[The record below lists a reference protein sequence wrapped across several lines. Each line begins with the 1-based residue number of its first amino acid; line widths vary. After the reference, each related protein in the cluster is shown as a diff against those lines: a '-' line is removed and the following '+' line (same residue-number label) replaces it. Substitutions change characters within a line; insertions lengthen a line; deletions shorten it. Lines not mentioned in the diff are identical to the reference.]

1 MAHDPPKSKS
11 QLVRER
17 KFIPSTPLLKREAIS
32 SHSNKKKDKEKHY
45 ARFLELFNQ
54 LNIIIPFLEALE
66 QMTVYSE
73 YMKDLLTMKMSI
85 RDESM
90 GTLKAG
96 YSAIIHKSLS
106 IGNAFLDLGAS
117 INLMPLSMLER
128 IRNVEVNETYIT
140 VQLADCSIRIP
151 HGVVENMLVDVGKFT
166 LSTDF
171 VIMDIEE
178 DSNIPLIL
186 GKPFLN
192 TINVVISVA
201 KGKFTI

>member
-1 MAHDPPKSKS
+1 
-11 QLVRER
+11 
-17 KFIPSTPLLKREAIS
+17 
-32 SHSNKKKDKEKHY
+32 
-45 ARFLELFNQ
+45 
-54 LNIIIPFLEALE
+54 
-66 QMTVYSE
+66 MTVYSE
-73 YMKDLLTMKMSI
+73 YMKDLLTMKMRI

-151 HGVVENMLVDVGKFT
+151 HGVVENMLVDVGNSHCRIT
-166 LSTDF
+166 LSLW
-171 VIMDIEE
+171 I
-178 DSNIPLIL
+178 
-186 GKPFLN
+186 
-192 TINVVISVA
+192 
-201 KGKFTI
+201 